1 MEAWLALRQVNIFV
15 KSTRDGESPANLVS
29 TMTRIQSLPIKAL
42 TETKLVSVEDGVK
55 VEKGGETQNLGKF
68 DFIVYATGS
77 KPDPSL
83 YEAIRETGKET
94 YLFGDASCVAQ
105 ALEAVR
111 DGVNIA
117 LKL

>member
-1 MEAWLALRQVNIFV
+1 
-15 KSTRDGESPANLVS
+15 
-29 TMTRIQSLPIKAL
+29 MTRIQSLPIKAL

-83 YEAIRETGKET
+83 YEAIRETGK
-94 YLFGDASCVAQ
+94 
-105 ALEAVR
+105 
-111 DGVNIA
+111 NI
-117 LKL
+117 LIW

>member
-1 MEAWLALRQVNIFV
+1 MKFSTYSFKQLLSGGLLCCLILLAAYIFQAFF
-15 KSTRDGESPANLVS
+15 P
-29 TMTRIQSLPIKAL
+29 
-42 TETKLVSVEDGVK
+42 
-55 VEKGGETQNLGKF
+55 
-68 DFIVYATGS
+68 GS

-94 YLFGDASCVAQ
+94 YLFGDASSVAQ

>member
-1 MEAWLALRQVNIFV
+1 MENLRQTSF
-15 KSTRDGESPANLVS
+15 

-77 KPDPSL
+77 KTRPKS
-83 YEAIRETGKET
+83 I
-94 YLFGDASCVAQ
+94 
-105 ALEAVR
+105 
-111 DGVNIA
+111 
-117 LKL
+117 

>member
-1 MEAWLALRQVNIFV
+1 MNFSNIRSDLATESLEQLEVGKHYQKEEYVN
-15 KSTRDGESPANLVS
+15 
-29 TMTRIQSLPIKAL
+29 
-42 TETKLVSVEDGVK
+42 DGVK